1 MALKERSVIPPE
13 IAEIICTTE
22 VSVDSPTQQS
32 LNIENIQ
39 TKFIYLRLQLHIS
52 SKVT

>member
-22 VSVDSPTQQS
+22 VSVDSHSAEFEHREYTNKIHILKAPTS
-32 LNIENIQ
+32 HLI
-39 TKFIYLRLQLHIS
+39 
-52 SKVT
+52 